1 MEPEFAQWINDAAS
15 IGTSGRWAA
24 ANNKIM
30 HLAQNPVAGEEWHLN
45 LLSGLCCE
53 VFAEYLR
60 MRNAY
65 DEQKGDTPLL
75 AWRARNLLELSVWS
89 TYCAKRKENARHLL
103 KTRVVTPMTL
113 LRLSKNGALLQNN
126 LMIGLRA

>member
-24 ANNKIM
+24 ANDKIM
-30 HLAQNPVAGEEWHLN
+30 RLAQNPVAGEEWHLY
-45 LLSGLCCE
+45 LLRGLCCE

-60 MRNAY
+60 MKNAY

-89 TYCAKRKENARHLL
+89 MYCAKRKENARRLFEDAGRDTNDL
-103 KTRVVTPMTL
+103 IKAKNEALRQNNPMT
-113 LRLSKNGALLQNN
+113 
-126 LMIGLRA
+126 GLRA